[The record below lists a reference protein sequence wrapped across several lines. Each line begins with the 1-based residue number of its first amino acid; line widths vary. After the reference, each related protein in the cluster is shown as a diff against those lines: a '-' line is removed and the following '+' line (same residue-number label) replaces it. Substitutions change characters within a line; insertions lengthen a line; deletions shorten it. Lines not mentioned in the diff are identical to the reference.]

1 MWTRL
6 HKRTSYGEISKF
18 FSKTAGDNLHLCKRA
33 LVSKFCSTSYVSWT
47 FRATATAASG
57 FALGLAML
65 GGDGSL
71 IPANCDQAPAPPAKL
86 AASYDFVV
94 VGAGVA
100 GISALF
106 GILSV
111 RPGSRILVV
120 DSDADA
126 LRATLTD
133 PVPELRALQDQH
145 GATIGSRRSRAC
157 ARAPE
162 GRGPVGPAAAGRK
175 EPAAGGLGAGR
186 SSGVGARNYSRSQL
200 VAVLGNELAARRRE
214 TALRAGAGVPVVWI
228 RLDPD
233 RTALSVKI
241 GSCQQ
246 ALNIWLSL
254 GNRNM
259 CSSCVR
265 TPSAA
270 GAQLALSLGRFVEL
284 ECISR
289 PCRNGLAVTTWCFA
303 VRPRLPCF
311 GLDRILLHQKSSFGI
326 LLCEAYANYQN
337 CA

>member
-18 FSKTAGDNLHLCKRA
+18 FRKAAGDNLHLCKRA
-33 LVSKFCSTSYVSWT
+33 LVSKFCSTSYASWT

-100 GISALF
+100 GLSALF

-145 GATIGSRRSRAC
+145 GPVERLPGVQF
-157 ARAPE
+157 AP
-162 GRGPVGPAAAGRK
+162 GVAA
-175 EPAAGGLGAGR
+175 
-186 SSGVGARNYSRSQL
+186 V
-200 VAVLGNELAARRRE
+200 
-214 TALRAGAGVPVVWI
+214 
-228 RLDPD
+228 RLDPEA
-233 RTALSVKI
+233 RAL
-241 GSCQQ
+241 
-246 ALNIWLSL
+246 ALQGGARVAYAHGCLLATGREVAPPFHLPPS
-254 GNRNM
+254 
-259 CSSCVR
+259 
-265 TPSAA
+265 PSAPSPLHYA
-270 GAQLALSLGRFVEL
+270 PVPGHAPTPRFFCV
-284 ECISR
+284 
-289 PCRNGLAVTTWCFA
+289 FA
-303 VRPRLPCF
+303 VLAASLDDEPSPRPETEQR
-311 GLDRILLHQKSSFGI
+311 
-326 LLCEAYANYQN
+326 
-337 CA
+337 

>member
-33 LVSKFCSTSYVSWT
+33 LVSKFCSTSYASWT

-100 GISALF
+100 GLSALF

-111 RPGSRILVV
+111 RPGSRVLVV

-126 LRATLTD
+126 LLATLAD

-145 GATIGSRRSRAC
+145 GPVERLPGVQF
-157 ARAPE
+157 AP
-162 GRGPVGPAAAGRK
+162 GVAA
-175 EPAAGGLGAGR
+175 
-186 SSGVGARNYSRSQL
+186 V
-200 VAVLGNELAARRRE
+200 
-214 TALRAGAGVPVVWI
+214 
-228 RLDPD
+228 RLDPE
-233 RTALSVKI
+233 
-241 GSCQQ
+241 
-246 ALNIWLSL
+246 
-254 GNRNM
+254 
-259 CSSCVR
+259 VR
-265 TPSAA
+265 A
-270 GAQLALSLGRFVEL
+270 LALQG
-284 ECISR
+284 
-289 PCRNGLAVTTWCFA
+289 GAVTTLKLQTLEGSLQLNGDGEWSA
-303 VRPRLPCF
+303 TRLHFVGTASAAPERQAALANLLNII
-311 GLDRILLHQKSSFGI
+311 GRRNGDRSIISVG
-326 LLCEAYANYQN
+326 
-337 CA
+337 